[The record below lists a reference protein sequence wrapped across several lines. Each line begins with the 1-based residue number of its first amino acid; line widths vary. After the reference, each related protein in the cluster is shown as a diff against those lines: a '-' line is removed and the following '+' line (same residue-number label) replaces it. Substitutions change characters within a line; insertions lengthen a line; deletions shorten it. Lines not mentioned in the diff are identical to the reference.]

1 MRLILPMP
9 GNEAMAQ
16 AIAQRTHVEL
26 GAIEVRHFPD
36 GESYVRLMRDVAGRD
51 VDIVCTLARPDPQF
65 LSLIYAAGAAR
76 DLGAR
81 RVSLIAPY
89 LAYMRQDARFKEGE
103 AISSVHFASIVSQFF
118 DSLVTVDPH
127 LHRRNSLDE
136 LFTIPA
142 RAVHAA
148 PLLADWIGRNVPHP
162 LVVGPDRESEQWVT
176 AVAQAAG
183 APHVV
188 LAKQRLGDRHVVIET
203 PDILQW
209 RELTPVLIDD
219 IASSGGTLI
228 EAARNLRN
236 QGFVKPHCVVVHA
249 LLGDEDYARLL
260 SEVAGL
266 VSTDTAPHPSNA
278 ISVAELLA

>member
-9 GNEAMAQ
+9 GNEAVAQ

-26 GAIEVRHFPD
+26 GAVEVRRFPD
-36 GESYVRLMRDVAGRD
+36 GEAHVRLLRDVAGKD
-51 VDIVCTLARPDPQF
+51 VDIVCTLARPDEQF

-89 LAYMRQDARFKEGE
+89 LAYMRQDARFKDGE
-103 AISSVHFASIVSQFF
+103 AISSVHFAKILSEFF
-118 DSLVTVDPH
+118 DALVTVDPH
-127 LHRRNSLDE
+127 LHRRTSLDE
-136 LFTIPA
+136 IFTIPT
-142 RAVHAA
+142 RTVQAA
-148 PLLADWIGRNVPHP
+148 PLLADWIRRNVSHP
-162 LVVGPDRESEQWVT
+162 LIVGPDSESEQWVI

-188 LAKQRLGDRHVVIET
+188 LSKQRLGDREVNIDA

-228 EAARNLRN
+228 AAARRLRA

-260 SEVAGL
+260 AEVAGL
-266 VSTDTAPHPSNA
+266 VSTDTAPHPSNV
-278 ISVAELLA
+278 IRVAELLA